1 MKQKVDWFRV
11 GVLVA
16 ASAAAIAAMI
26 ALGKSPIGVAFGG
39 EAELT
44 WTAPTQRCDG
54 SALTNLAG
62 YSLTY
67 GQARSELALTPLSVT
82 VRGLAPGKWWFSLAA
97 VDADGK
103 RSEFVTVEKTIT
115 PEQFVTTGTDV
126 YTFVKA
132 TDRVLLLKVGTV
144 PLGVQC
150 DATTSV
156 NGKYAVPV
164 ARVTWSGSTRPVVV
178 VGDCG

>member
-1 MKQKVDWFRV
+1 MKRKVDWFHV
-11 GVLVA
+11 AVILAATALVVWV
-16 ASAAAIAAMI
+16 SVM
-26 ALGKSPIGVAFGG
+26 LGKSPIGYAFGG

-54 SALTNLAG
+54 SPLTNLTG

-67 GQARSELALTPLSVT
+67 GQKREALGTQPLSYT
-82 VRGLAPGKWWFSLAA
+82 VRGLTPGVWWFSLAA
-97 VDADGK
+97 VDSTGL
-103 RSEFVTVEKTIT
+103 RSEFVTVEKTVT
-115 PEQFVTTGTDV
+115 PEEFVTTSADV

-132 TDRVLLLKVGTV
+132 ADRVILLKVGTV
-144 PLGVQC
+144 PIGVRC

>member
-1 MKQKVDWFRV
+1 MKRKVDWVRV
-11 GVLVA
+11 
-16 ASAAAIAAMI
+16 AMI
-26 ALGKSPIGVAFGG
+26 LALGAAVVGGSILLGKSPIGYALGG
-39 EAELT
+39 EIPIQWSAPVGNCDNTRLTDLTGYRVRWGSGQTELPAEATGYTITGLPPGLWWVNVAAFNSKNQESQYVAGWLT
-44 WTAPTQRCDG
+44 
-54 SALTNLAG
+54 
-62 YSLTY
+62 
-67 GQARSELALTPLSVT
+67 V
-82 VRGLAPGKWWFSLAA
+82 
-97 VDADGK
+97 
-103 RSEFVTVEKTIT
+103 T
-115 PEQFVTTGTDV
+115 PEQFVTTGTNV

-164 ARVTWSGSTRPVVV
+164 ARVTWSGSTRPAVV